1 MSLQSNLFREPVHGT
16 WLITLIPTHT
26 CSSHICRRRW
36 SWCCSTHI
44 WPRRMFWC
52 CSTHIWPRRRFWCC
66 STHIWPRAVCIS
78 DAAEGFDAAVRISDP
93 AEGLDAAVRISDP
106 AEGFDAVGVY
116 SLVATSSTIYESMKI
131 LNECWNLKFVST
143 SNNFAE
149 TNWRRGGRLA
159 ATFIVRATSRNPR
172 PSVFMCFEVSN
183 FRL

>member
-1 MSLQSNLFREPVHGT
+1 M
-16 WLITLIPTHT
+16 IPTHT
-26 CSSHICRRRW
+26 CSSHICRRRR

-131 LNECWNLKFVST
+131 LNECWNLKICFYFKQFCRNQLKEGRKASRNIYRPSHVSE
-143 SNNFAE
+143 SSSFGFYVFWSFQFSLIKLFSKN
-149 TNWRRGGRLA
+149 L
-159 ATFIVRATSRNPR
+159 ATS
-172 PSVFMCFEVSN
+172 
-183 FRL
+183 